1 VTNGMQTMEYMQT
14 VDEEMDQVR
23 ADIKSVV
30 TRRDRLKA
38 AMEAWYDN
46 RPGTRFPQMAE
57 LLSLDVRL
65 SNLDN
70 RFKHLWDQQ
79 QAQQQSQQ

>member
-1 VTNGMQTMEYMQT
+1 MQTMEYIQT
-14 VDEEMDQVR
+14 VDEEMDQIR

-30 TRRDRLKA
+30 TRRDCLKA

-46 RPGTRFPQMAE
+46 RSGTRFPQMAE
-57 LLSLDVRL
+57 LLSLDERL

>member
-1 VTNGMQTMEYMQT
+1 MDTA
-14 VDEEMDQVR
+14 DEEMTR
-23 ADIKSVV
+23 ISAEIRTVV

-38 AMEAWYDN
+38 AMEAWYEN
-46 RPGTRFPQMAE
+46 RASGRFPQMAE
-57 LLSLDVRL
+57 LLSLDERL